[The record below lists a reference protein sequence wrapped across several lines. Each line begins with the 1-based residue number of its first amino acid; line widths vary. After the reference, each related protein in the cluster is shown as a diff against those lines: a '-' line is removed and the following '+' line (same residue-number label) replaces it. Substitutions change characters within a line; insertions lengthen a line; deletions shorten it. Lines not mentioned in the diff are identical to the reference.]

1 MMFTLLLLLQLR
13 NLFKKMY
20 LIIHKMKKKQNL
32 NANKKY
38 CKNLQS
44 IKNRVIVFQNVLQF
58 RKQMQTLN
66 AKN

>member
-1 MMFTLLLLLQLR
+1 
-13 NLFKKMY
+13 
-20 LIIHKMKKKQNL
+20 MKKKQNL